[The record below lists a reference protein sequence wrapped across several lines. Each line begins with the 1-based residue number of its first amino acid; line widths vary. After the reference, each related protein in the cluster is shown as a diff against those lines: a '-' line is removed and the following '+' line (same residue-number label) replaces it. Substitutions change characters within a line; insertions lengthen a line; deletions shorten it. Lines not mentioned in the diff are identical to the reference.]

1 MHDIFFFTDIH
12 GMYNLYR
19 AIMNYCQERDPEAT
33 IIYGGDACD
42 RGSDGYK
49 IMKELLNNPRI
60 IYLKGNHED
69 MFVKAAREIK
79 SLHLFTKDITRE
91 KVRNGLWEAFYFG
104 RNVDNITLAL
114 GNGGISTL
122 IDWVMDGMDME
133 FVECIEKLRLTC
145 SIGKFDFCHA
155 AGNPNIYVGL
165 CEPEFYKERK
175 ATEIEKA
182 FLLWDRSNFHLGWT
196 PNRTVLFGHTSI
208 IHLNKYM
215 DTDWSEGDI
224 PKPYKWTS
232 DYVPELTGTKIDV
245 DTGAHFT
252 GIAYVIDVL
261 KMQAQRFKDTAIT
274 NKENHNHLIEKIDM
288 IQL

>member
-12 GMYNLYR
+12 GMYDLYR
-19 AIMNYCQERDPEAT
+19 AIMDFCNKQDPKAA

-42 RGSDGYK
+42 RGPDGYK
-49 IMKELLNNPRI
+49 IMKELLDNPRV

-79 SLHLFTKDITRE
+79 SLRLFTKNITRE
-91 KVRNGLWEAFYFG
+91 KVRDGLWEAFYFG

-114 GNGGISTL
+114 GNGGINTL
-122 IDWVMDGMDME
+122 VDWVMDGMDIE
-133 FVECIEKLRLTC
+133 FVERIEKLRLTC

-155 AGNPNIYVGL
+155 AGNPNVYVSV

-175 ATEIEKA
+175 VTETEKS
-182 FLLWDRSNFHLGWT
+182 FLLWDRSNFHIGWT
-196 PNRTVLFGHTSI
+196 AGRNVFFGHTPI
-208 IHLNKYM
+208 VYLNDYM
-215 DTDWSEGDI
+215 DIDWNEDDD

-232 DYVPELTGTKIDV
+232 NYIPELTGTKIDA
-245 DTGAHFT
+245 DTGACFT

-261 KMQAQRFKDTAIT
+261 KMQAQGFKDTTIT
-274 NKENHNHLIEKIDM
+274 DKENHNHLIEKIDV